1 MRKIVPFLSL
11 KFNDENYRH
20 LWMLTRFKSS
30 KVITLKQSKL
40 SKQGKL
46 SRLVLTEWWNH
57 RNLIYIECSLG
68 VYILAANPMAL

>member
-20 LWMLTRFKSS
+20 LGMLTRFKSS
-30 KVITLKQSKL
+30 KVIMLKQSKL

-46 SRLVLTEWWNH
+46 SRLVLTE
-57 RNLIYIECSLG
+57 
-68 VYILAANPMAL
+68 